1 MEHASDIV
9 LVYAIIIDENRRK
22 QLRRQLPSSWFMVE
36 LATDKNLN
44 EQRIFAD
51 QSNRSSA
58 TIHQW

>member
-51 QSNRSSA
+51 QSHRSSA
-58 TIHQW
+58 TILQW